1 MARRR
6 PVVGEDP
13 TVVLMGVKL
22 ATGTAL
28 QNNSNLGGTLWGFA
42 SLPVLFYFWRMIMG
56 SAIYLILAVVTFL
69 YLIFDLAVGWEKFE
83 KAAGGALL
91 SWPAAAFILCVGTV
105 VWPATWFYVAL
116 RFLKKIKGSKA
127 ETAET
132 DGKN

>member
-1 MARRR
+1 
-6 PVVGEDP
+6 
-13 TVVLMGVKL
+13 
-22 ATGTAL
+22 
-28 QNNSNLGGTLWGFA
+28 
-42 SLPVLFYFWRMIMG
+42 MIMG

-83 KAAGGALL
+83 KAAGGAWL

-105 VWPATWFYVAL
+105 VWPATWLYVGL
-116 RFLKKIKGSKA
+116 RFLQKIKGSKA